1 MHSLQ
6 NSPKTLLKT
15 PSTPQNRQTSETFR
29 LLTDPQKKAHLDL
42 AAPASSSSTKTLTPT
57 PPPPSTHS
65 QGSSP
70 VAAAAEVAAAST
82 LTVKRCPTPN

>member
-29 LLTDPQKKAHLDL
+29 LLTDPQKRAHLDL
-42 AAPASSSSTKTLTPT
+42 APPSPS
-57 PPPPSTHS
+57 PPPPSSSAAAEAAQALTHS
-65 QGSSP
+65 QGST
-70 VAAAAEVAAAST
+70 VIAAA
-82 LTVKRCPTPN
+82 VKRCPTPN